1 MTETV
6 STASLFANLEQVG
19 VPLSP
24 RQLELDRTAKL
35 GEWHDGPLVEF
46 QGIASR
52 CTATGYFQCAAV
64 RDVDEFL
71 QHHGEPV
78 THERA
83 VEIAS
88 QQGGWTP
95 GWYAAW
101 DKAVAEFAQDCLDA
115 QGDVS

>member
-1 MTETV
+1 MTTLP
-6 STASLFANLEQVG
+6 TPALFANLEACG

-24 RQLELDRTAKL
+24 RQIELDRTAKL

-46 QGIASR
+46 QGIVSR
-52 CTATGYFQCAAV
+52 CTASGYFQTAAV

-95 GWYAAW
+95 GWWDAW
-101 DKAVAEFAQDCLDA
+101 DKAVAEFTQDCLDA